1 MERKDFKMLVSYE
14 EAKEVLQILFDN
26 GYHWRGGGDTDL
38 RKCTSDIKALEVV
51 GQRVSY
57 WSSLTISYP
66 TTNLPIITYDEF
78 KSMNFTIV
86 SQNTSPELITTDIM
100 FKFIEY
106 YMDHLNDEKTP
117 QELFKNWKK

>member
-1 MERKDFKMLVSYE
+1 MLVSYE

-26 GYHWRGGGDTDL
+26 GYYWSRGGDTDI
-38 RKCTSDIKALEVV
+38 RKCTSDIKALKVV
-51 GQRVSY
+51 NKRVSY
-57 WSSLTISYP
+57 WSSLTLYYP

-78 KSMNFTIV
+78 KSMNFTVI
-86 SQNTSPELITTDIM
+86 SQSTSPELITTDIM

-117 QELFKNWKK
+117 QELFKIWKV

>member
-26 GYHWRGGGDTDL
+26 GYHWRGGGDTDM
-38 RKCTSDIKALEVV
+38 RKCTSDIKALHVV
-51 GQRVSY
+51 YPKVSY
-57 WSSLTISYP
+57 WSSLIMSYSS
-66 TTNLPIITYDEF
+66 TNLPIITYDEF
-78 KSMNFTIV
+78 KSMNFTVV
-86 SQNTSPELITTDIM
+86 SQSTSSELITTDIM

-117 QELFKNWKK
+117 QELFKDWKV

>member
-26 GYHWRGGGDTDL
+26 GYCWRAEGDTDM
-38 RKCTSDIKALEVV
+38 RKCTSDVKALEVV

-57 WSSLTISYP
+57 WSSLTLSYP
-66 TTNLPIITYDEF
+66 TTNLPVITYDEF
-78 KSMNFTIV
+78 KSMFRVI
-86 SQNTSPELITTDIM
+86 SQSTSPELITTDIM

-106 YMDHLNDEKTP
+106 YMNHLNDEKTP
-117 QELFKNWKK
+117 QELFKDWKK

>member
-78 KSMNFTIV
+78 KSMFRVI
-86 SQNTSPELITTDIM
+86 SQSTSPELITTDIM

-117 QELFKNWKK
+117 QELFKDWKK